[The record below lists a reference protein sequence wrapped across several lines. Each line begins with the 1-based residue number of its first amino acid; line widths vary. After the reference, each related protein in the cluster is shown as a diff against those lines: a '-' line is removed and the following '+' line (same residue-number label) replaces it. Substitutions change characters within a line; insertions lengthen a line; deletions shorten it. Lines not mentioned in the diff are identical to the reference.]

1 MIRYHMIE
9 AALRRTPWCATET
22 TIQAIAKAVR
32 RSPGIDSARVSTEH
46 PKTLP
51 QACKMLAASGRLSTV
66 GLADP
71 SPEKCVAVIPVFGV
85 IGKYLSWMESD
96 CGGLDLVGFEKMLRQ
111 AEADS
116 SVTDIVLH
124 VGSPGGT
131 ITGVPEAAKLITQVN
146 QTKPVFAYS
155 DSEMCSAAY
164 WLGCSGSG
172 VFCSES
178 ATLGSIGVYLA
189 WIDDSKAMETEGLE
203 LKLFKD
209 GTFKASTLPGQLTEE
224 AGNMLQAEVESIGA
238 AFRAHVAGSRNASSG
253 ATVSVETMQGQ
264 TFRGQNAVEV
274 GLADAVYRS
283 LNDVVLELLT
293 NQKEA
298 P

>member
-32 RSPGIDSARVSTEH
+32 RSGIDSVRASSDH

-51 QACKMLAASGRLSTV
+51 QAGKMSAASGRLSTI
-66 GLADP
+66 GLAEP
-71 SPEKCVAVIPVFGV
+71 STEKCVAVIPVFGV

-96 CGGLDLVGFEKMLRQ
+96 CGGFDLVGFEKMLRQ
-111 AEADS
+111 AEADM

-131 ITGVPEAAKLITQVN
+131 ITGIPEAAALIAQVN

-164 WLGCSGSG
+164 WLGCAGSG

-189 WIDDSKAMETEGLE
+189 WIDDSKAMEADGLE

-209 GTFKASTLPGQLTEE
+209 GTFKASTLPGQLTDE
-224 AGNMLQAEVESIGA
+224 AGKMLQTEVESIGS
-238 AFRAHVAGSRNASSG
+238 AFRAHVAQSRLASSG
-253 ATVSVETMQGQ
+253 ATVSVDTMQGQ
-264 TFRGQNAVEV
+264 TFRGQSAVDV
-274 GLADAVYRS
+274 GLADALYRS

-293 NQKEA
+293 NQKET